1 MVNIKELQKERIA
14 YLRRL
19 YELADASELTLI
31 PIGDVEH
38 NLGLDSDKATKI
50 QVYLLH
56 RHFLDLT
63 TTHVRITNLGIQ
75 EVERLAAKD
84 QEKKEEPIGRP
95 STVAPAQGPTDIEK
109 GSVFIIMSMDK
120 TDPLLEDVHVTIKR
134 VCRTF
139 DLHAERAA
147 DIEHSESVT
156 DLIVERLKKAQILIG
171 DLTGERPNVYYELGF
186 AHGLGRTVNLYSR
199 KDTKI
204 HFDVHDFNVKSYEN
218 VTELEN
224 MLRSRLNAILTPAQ
238 GHSDED
244 AKLRRA
250 LYDEM
255 IGLASSIGGQMN
267 YHKDKCAIGET
278 DYMKNPNRG
287 KVTAPLSFRVY
298 ESLTKDPVAF
308 HQLEE
313 ASSID
318 FAYDRL
324 RSAYN
329 LLQMFEKNSIDS
341 AKEAKRKCTALIG
354 LYKTSLSAIDAV
366 FNFYKR
372 ILQELDDGRFV
383 KKWNALKG
391 LEEANFGPID
401 QDRQNL
407 F

>member
-1 MVNIKELQKERIA
+1 
-14 YLRRL
+14 
-19 YELADASELTLI
+19 
-31 PIGDVEH
+31 
-38 NLGLDSDKATKI
+38 
-50 QVYLLH
+50 
-56 RHFLDLT
+56 
-63 TTHVRITNLGIQ
+63 
-75 EVERLAAKD
+75 
-84 QEKKEEPIGRP
+84 
-95 STVAPAQGPTDIEK
+95 
-109 GSVFIIMSMDK
+109 
-120 TDPLLEDVHVTIKR
+120 
-134 VCRTF
+134 
-139 DLHAERAA
+139 
-147 DIEHSESVT
+147 
-156 DLIVERLKKAQILIG
+156 
-171 DLTGERPNVYYELGF
+171 
-186 AHGLGRTVNLYSR
+186 
-199 KDTKI
+199 
-204 HFDVHDFNVKSYEN
+204 
-218 VTELEN
+218 